1 MKLSASRD
9 TILKPLQSIIG
20 VVERRQ
26 TMPILSNI
34 LLVAD
39 DNKLSVTA
47 TDLEVELVA
56 ETNVTVETPGKT
68 TIPGR
73 KLHDICRAL
82 PEGKDVEISVNGD
95 RVTIKSGRSR
105 FTLSSLP
112 AADFPTVDE
121 ISAQQYLNSIGKS
134 FVIF

>member
-34 LLVAD
+34 LLVAN

-56 ETNVTVETPGKT
+56 ETSVTV
-68 TIPGR
+68 
-73 KLHDICRAL
+73 
-82 PEGKDVEISVNGD
+82 
-95 RVTIKSGRSR
+95 
-105 FTLSSLP
+105 
-112 AADFPTVDE
+112 
-121 ISAQQYLNSIGKS
+121 
-134 FVIF
+134 